1 MDNDAEINKYL
12 YMDAYRKKV
21 NFLTPEENI
30 SKMVSKVRVFNEENK
45 VKYINLIDEK
55 ILTIYLNAQEVLTAL
70 TICDY
75 PEYLAVGF
83 LHNQNIINSKAEI
96 RGVEF
101 NQELSAVVVRTFKK
115 TLFEDKNV
123 RKIKTSGCAMGTVF
137 GDMYDKL
144 KPIPKQNKKKYSIDD
159 IRSLVKDIIS
169 LPSLYLEAGAIHGS
183 ILCDIKNILVY
194 MEDVGRHNAV
204 DKVSGYMVLEGV
216 DPADKFLYTTGRLT
230 TEMVLKTVSM
240 RIPLLISRS
249 GFTKSAVA
257 LARKFNLTM
266 VGRFKGNRF
275 MCVSRLERL
284 ILD

>member
-30 SKMVSKVRVFNEENK
+30 SKLVSKVRIFNEENK

-55 ILTIYLNAQEVLTAL
+55 ILTIYLNSTEVLTAL
-70 TICDY
+70 TVCDY

-123 RKIKTSGCAMGTVF
+123 KKIK
-137 GDMYDKL
+137 
-144 KPIPKQNKKKYSIDD
+144 
-159 IRSLVKDIIS
+159 
-169 LPSLYLEAGAIHGS
+169 
-183 ILCDIKNILVY
+183 
-194 MEDVGRHNAV
+194 
-204 DKVSGYMVLEGV
+204 
-216 DPADKFLYTTGRLT
+216 
-230 TEMVLKTVSM
+230 
-240 RIPLLISRS
+240 
-249 GFTKSAVA
+249 
-257 LARKFNLTM
+257 
-266 VGRFKGNRF
+266 
-275 MCVSRLERL
+275 
-284 ILD
+284 